1 MEYSTLL
8 VEKTEGIA
16 TVTINRPEA
25 LNALNLDVLRELKA
39 LVHDELKGAEDVR
52 VVILTGAGEKAFIAG
67 ADIKAM
73 EQMDRFDIMTFAE
86 LGHTVLDSL
95 EALEVPVIAAVNGFA
110 LGGGCEIAMACDM
123 IIASENARFGQPEI
137 NLGIIPGFG
146 GTQRLPRYIGRGR
159 AKELIYTGDMISAER
174 AYEMG
179 LAVRL
184 CPAGQALEDA
194 RKLAAKLASKPAF
207 ALRQAKKA
215 INRGCDLDMASAKIL
230 KKEVFALCF
239 GTEDQKEGMKAFMEK
254 RKPEFTG
261 R

>member
-1 MEYSTLL
+1 MEYITLL
-8 VEKTEGIA
+8 VEKANGIA

-25 LNALNLDVLRELKA
+25 LNALNLDVLKELKA
-39 LVHDELKGAEDVR
+39 LVNGELKGAEDVR

-73 EQMDRFDIMTFAE
+73 EMMDRFDIMTFAE
-86 LGHTVLDSL
+86 LGHAVLDSL

-159 AKELIYTGDMISAER
+159 AKELIFTGDMISAAR

-179 LAVRL
+179 LVVRL
-184 CPAGQALEDA
+184 SPTGKALEDA
-194 RKLAAKLASKPAF
+194 RKLAAKLTSKPAF

-215 INRGCDLDMASAKIL
+215 VNRGCDLDMASAGVL
-230 KKEVFALCF
+230 EKEVFALCF

-254 RKPEFTG
+254 RKPAFTG